1 MKQFRILLCAATTII
16 IGMSSCSKGT
26 TGPAGPQGPKGP
38 AGPDSVIYSNWIVL
52 TFTYNAT
59 DSLYHDTL
67 SAPTITSGI
76 LDSGVILTYIQFPDA
91 NNVAHI
97 QPVSALN
104 YIISEDYSVGHIN
117 ILSTQDLTNLQYR
130 YVTIPGSKAA
140 GNSATR
146 KINGYTTAEL
156 KAMPYAQVQQVLANN
171 N

>member
-1 MKQFRILLCAATTII
+1 
-16 IGMSSCSKGT
+16 MSSCSKGT
-26 TGPAGPQGPKGP
+26 AGPAGAQGP
-38 AGPDSVIYSNWIVL
+38 AGPDSVVYSNWITL
-52 TFTYNAT
+52 AFTYNPN
-59 DSLYHDTL
+59 DSLFHDTL

-104 YIISEDYSVGHIN
+104 YIISEDYSVGEIN

-146 KINGYTTAEL
+146 KVNGYTTTQL
-156 KAMPYAQVQQVLANN
+156 KAMSYAQVQQVLASKN
-171 N
+171 

>member
-1 MKQFRILLCAATTII
+1 MKQFRILLCAATIII

-26 TGPAGPQGPKGP
+26 TGPAGPQGP
-38 AGPDSVIYSNWIVL
+38 AGPDSVVYSNWITL
-52 TFTYNAT
+52 TFTYNAN
-59 DSLYHDTL
+59 DSLFHDTL

-104 YIISEDYSVGHIN
+104 YIISEDYSVGEIN

-146 KINGYTTAEL
+146 KVNGYTTTQL
-156 KAMPYAQVQQVLANN
+156 KAMSYAQVQQVLASKN
-171 N
+171 

>member
-1 MKQFRILLCAATTII
+1 
-16 IGMSSCSKGT
+16 MSSCSKGT
-26 TGPAGPQGPKGP
+26 TGPAGPTGPRGP
-38 AGPDSVIYSNWIVL
+38 AGPDSIVYSNWIAL
-52 TFTYNAT
+52 TFTYNPN

-67 SAPTITSGI
+67 SAATITSGI

-146 KINGYTTAEL
+146 KVNGYTISQL
-156 KAMPYAQVQQVLANN
+156 KAMSYAQVQQVIANKN
-171 N
+171 